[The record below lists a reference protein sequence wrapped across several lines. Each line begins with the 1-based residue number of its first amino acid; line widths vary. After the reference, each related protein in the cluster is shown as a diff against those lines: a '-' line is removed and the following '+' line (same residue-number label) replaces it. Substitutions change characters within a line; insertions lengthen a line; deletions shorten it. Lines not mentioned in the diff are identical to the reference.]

1 MYSAHHEEESVVSE
15 RFIRTLKNKIY
26 EYMNSILSNK
36 SINKFDDIFNKCSNA
51 YNRTIKMK
59 LVNVKSS
66 IYINFCI
73 ENKEKDPKFVVGDN
87 VRISK

>member
-36 SINKFDDIFNKCSNA
+36 SINIFNKCSNA

-87 VRISK
+87 VRI